1 MISEGAR
8 QNINTMKEID
18 LRSDTVTK
26 PTSGMMQAI
35 INAEVGDDVYKEDP
49 TVNKLERKLADMFG
63 MDEALFFP
71 TGSMANQ
78 AAIKL
83 HTQPAD
89 QLICDKWA
97 HVYNYEGGG
106 ASFNS
111 GVSCKLVDGHR
122 GMITA
127 AQVEEN
133 INPPDFYHSP
143 LTTLVC
149 LENTTNKGGGACY
162 DFEEI
167 KKIKKVCDEHNLGL
181 HLDGARLF
189 NALVAT
195 KEDPKDY
202 GKVFDTISV
211 CLSKGLGT
219 PLGTVLIGD
228 KKVMKN
234 AMRVRK
240 VLGGGM
246 RQIGF
251 MAAAG
256 LYALDHQVERLA
268 EDHKRASELGRTLQ
282 EQEYIAE
289 VEPVE
294 TNIVIFYLKD
304 PSKEA
309 DLLAQLAKKDIKI
322 SNMGQGKLRIVTHL
336 DYDAEMHKAF
346 LKTLRGIEL

>member
-1 MISEGAR
+1 
-8 QNINTMKEID
+8 MKEID

-26 PTSGMMQAI
+26 PTAEMMEAI
-35 INAEVGDDVYKEDP
+35 RTAQVGDDVYKEDP
-49 TVNKLERKLADMFG
+49 TVNALEEKLAELFG
-63 MDEALFFP
+63 MDQALFFP

-83 HTQPAD
+83 HTQPAE

-97 HVYNYEGGG
+97 HVYNFEGGG
-106 ASFNS
+106 VSFNS
-111 GVSCKLVDGHR
+111 GVSCRLVDGHR

-127 AQVEEN
+127 SQVEEN

-143 LTTLVC
+143 LTSLVC

-162 DFEEI
+162 DLEEI
-167 KKIKKVCDEHNLGL
+167 RRINLVCRGHDLGL

-189 NALVAT
+189 NALVAR
-195 KEDPKDY
+195 KEDPKTY
-202 GKVFDTISV
+202 GNLFDTISI

-219 PLGTVLIGD
+219 PMGTVLLGSREI
-228 KKVMKN
+228 MKG

-256 LYALDHQVERLA
+256 IYALDHHVDRLE
-268 EDHKRASELGRTLQ
+268 EDHQRARQIGEALRKKDFVR
-282 EQEYIAE
+282 E

-294 TNIVIFYLKD
+294 TNIVIFYLSD
-304 PSKEA
+304 PAKETA
-309 DLLAQLAKKDIKI
+309 FLEALEQRRIRI

-336 DYDAEMHKAF
+336 DYTSELHERF
-346 LKTLRGIEL
+346 LEDVDRLSL